1 MIYQLQKDR
10 RGMVWDLLLYVP
22 TVIALL
28 SYAASSWY
36 SDNVSLAYLLVFRG
50 TFFFIAGL
58 NRILRTRL
66 MISPVAPVAL
76 ELNQDDTVTV
86 ILRNHE
92 KINLLKDLKIYKD
105 FSGKSFGLS
114 GLDGI
119 GQMRQFVFHKAQ
131 FATEADFLALQA
143 AIKK

>member
-1 MIYQLQKDR
+1 MIYQLHQDR

-22 TVIALL
+22 TVVALL

-36 SDNVSLAYLLVFRG
+36 SDNVSLAYLLVFLG
-50 TFFFIAGL
+50 TFFFLAGL

-66 MISPVAPVAL
+66 MISPVSPVAL
-76 ELNQDDTVTV
+76 QLNQDDTVTV
-86 ILRNHE
+86 ILRNQD
-92 KINLLKDLKIYKD
+92 KIGLLKDLKIYKD

-119 GQMRQFVFHKAQ
+119 GQMRQFVFHKGQ
-131 FATEADFLALQA
+131 FADEADFLALQT